1 MVKLHSQILN
11 ESQKKIFPK
20 LAFLK
25 NNNFYLAGGTALAL
39 HLGHRTSL
47 DFDFYS
53 QKHFDSALL
62 YEKIENIFSGDA
74 VLSLREKDTMF
85 CKIADVDNSFFWYKY
100 PLLEKPIEFERILLA
115 SPQDIAAM
123 KLIAI
128 YQRPAKRD
136 YIDIYFLLKNF
147 TLEEMFS
154 FVREKYPNFNLYL
167 SLRALVYFEDLK
179 DEEGREIKILDNSF
193 SWEKAK
199 EKIFEEVKKYQ
210 LNLIKK

>member
-1 MVKLHSQILN
+1 MIKFHPQVFN
-11 ESQKKIFPK
+11 DSQKKIFPK
-20 LAFLK
+20 LAFSK
-25 NNNFYLAGGTALAL
+25 DNHFYLAGGTALAL

-47 DFDFYS
+47 DFDFYN
-53 QKHFDSALL
+53 QTHFDSVLL
-62 YEKIENIFSGDA
+62 YEKIENIFNDDA

-85 CKIADVDNSFFWYKY
+85 CKIAGVDNSFFWYKY
-100 PLLEKPIEFERILLA
+100 PFVEKPIEYEGILLA

-136 YIDIYFLLKNF
+136 YIDIYFLLEKF

-154 FVREKYPNFNLYL
+154 FVKKKYPNFNLYL
-167 SLRALVYFEDLK
+167 SLRALAYFEDLK
-179 DEEGREIKILDNSF
+179 DEEGREIKILDSSF

-210 LNLIKK
+210 LNLIKR